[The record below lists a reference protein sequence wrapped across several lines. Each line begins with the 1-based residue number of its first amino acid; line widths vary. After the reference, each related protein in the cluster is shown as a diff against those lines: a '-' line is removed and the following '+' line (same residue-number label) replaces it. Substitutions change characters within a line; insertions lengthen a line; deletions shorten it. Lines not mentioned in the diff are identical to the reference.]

1 MVITAG
7 ATDSGQTPESPIY
20 IKKNMWKL
28 DSHIY
33 GPVAVHTHPPK
44 PLDHIPGCKPLD
56 VDKFVDAV
64 KEGIEASKESRHV
77 QDLISKECDEVKE
90 LLIQKNRKYGN
101 SALNPS
107 RIFARSDAAEQIKVR
122 IDDKLNR
129 IKNAQNDEDEDV
141 VQDLIGYL
149 ILLKVWKKLNP
160 ST

>member
-1 MVITAG
+1 MNVQDLIT
-7 ATDSGQTPESPIY
+7 QE
-20 IKKNMWKL
+20 
-28 DSHIY
+28 
-33 GPVAVHTHPPK
+33 
-44 PLDHIPGCKPLD
+44 C
-56 VDKFVDAV
+56 DAV
-64 KEGIEASKESRHV
+64 KE
-77 QDLISKECDEVKE
+77 
-90 LLIQKNRKYGN
+90 LLLQKNRKYGN

-149 ILLKVWKKLNP
+149 ILLRVWKKLNP